1 MTQELFQPEIGVK
14 NGLDGKIRLAR
25 AEARSLV
32 AKRSI
37 FKTVA
42 ATAADMG
49 GGKGGGRYGRRQR
62 WRQIWAAAKVAMFEA
77 VVFADQ
83 RLLSQP

>member
-1 MTQELFQPEIGVK
+1 MTQELFQPEISVK

-62 WRQIWAAAKVAMFEA
+62 WPCLKRSFSLIRGF
-77 VVFADQ
+77 F
-83 RLLSQP
+83 LSLNTLIIE

>member
-49 GGKGGGRYGRRQR
+49 GGKGGGSCSGAIGGGEGAQ
-62 WRQIWAAAKVAMFEA
+62 WCM
-77 VVFADQ
+77 
-83 RLLSQP
+83 